1 MNALGS
7 QLLNR
12 VDDPVS
18 KWPFGVKAYFLGSLL
33 MNFALVMGLFSIL
46 NRLYKKR
53 LKKLI
58 SKIRHKILEILS
70 RSKVNLILTLVP
82 ELCEFLKEKKKRKNH

>member
-33 MNFALVMGLFSIL
+33 MNFALVMDCFLF
-46 NRLYKKR
+46 
-53 LKKLI
+53 
-58 SKIRHKILEILS
+58 
-70 RSKVNLILTLVP
+70 
-82 ELCEFLKEKKKRKNH
+82 

>member
-18 KWPFGVKAYFLGSLL
+18 KWSFGVKAYFLGSLL
-33 MNFALVMGLFSIL
+33 MNFALVMDCFLF
-46 NRLYKKR
+46 
-53 LKKLI
+53 
-58 SKIRHKILEILS
+58 
-70 RSKVNLILTLVP
+70 
-82 ELCEFLKEKKKRKNH
+82 